1 MIFGSVFEGNSHP
14 ERPKFLPRSINDHSK
29 VHTCSRLP
37 PGASPD
43 LIFRGF
49 GEVCGRKFIA
59 FLYDFDIQ
67 CSFRTRPYSLYSN
80 ASFACSFISLFS
92 SFLVWWHPCSVVS
105 LFICFLVQWFPCSV
119 VSVFGCFLVQWF
131 PYSVSGFL
139 VQWFA
144 RSVVSFLFGFLVH
157 WFPW

>member
-1 MIFGSVFEGNSHP
+1 M
-14 ERPKFLPRSINDHSK
+14 
-29 VHTCSRLP
+29 
-37 PGASPD
+37 PGASKVPPKVALRSFKSPCVSEIVPGAPPD

-49 GEVCGRKFIA
+49 DEVCRRQFSV
-59 FLYDFDIQ
+59 FVDDFDIQ

-80 ASFACSFISLFS
+80 TSFACSFISLFS